1 MKFVSLLSA
10 AVLIVLL
17 SCSERNPRVDTR
29 FNESASLAVAL
40 PFNPLQG
47 RIITSWIDKQDGTM
61 STLFGNDLAV
71 LHARSSSKQS
81 YPDGSVLAVVTWTQ
95 QEDPR
100 WFGGN
105 IPDHTKSVELIEV
118 DGGLNKGSPW
128 FSYQEYEGPELK
140 NTSSWEGATPVNR
153 VAFLLAQRAAAMP

>member
-1 MKFVSLLSA
+1 MKLVSLLSA

-29 FNESASLAVAL
+29 FNEQASLAATL

-47 RIITSWIDKQDGTM
+47 RVITSWIDKQNSTM

-71 LHARSSSKQS
+71 QHARSSSNQD

-105 IPDHTKSVELIEV
+105 IPEQTKSVELIEV
-118 DGGLNKGSPW
+118 DGGSKRSSPW
-128 FSYQEYEGPELK
+128 FSYQEYEGSQLK

-153 VAFLLAQRAAAMP
+153 VAFLLSQRAAVMP